1 VLIRAGIIGT
11 GFVSAHHVDAIRR
24 TGLGQV
30 VAIAGRDLARTVN
43 RAAELGIDGAFGD
56 GLALIEDPGIDVVHV
71 CTPNGSHAELAAAA
85 LEAGRHVVVEK
96 PLALDSGSARELVAL
111 ADAHGAHALVAF
123 TYRGYPMVRQMRE
136 LVAAGGLG
144 EVRLAHGHYLQ
155 DWLARDSDYNWRVDP
170 ATGGAS
176 RAVADIGS
184 HWFDTIEFVTGRRVA
199 AVLADLATFIRERDR
214 PLTGGLAFGA
224 ADGPT
229 ERVRIQSEDAATI
242 LVRLDGGGVGTCI
255 VSQVS
260 PGHKNDFSIEVSG
273 SEHSIRWFQE
283 SPEMAWLGGIE
294 TSIELTRRPG
304 AAATGIPSLPAGH
317 PEGWG
322 EAFRDLFRPFYAAI
336 AAGDDP
342 RSTGY
347 VAPYP
352 TLRDGARAVA
362 FVEAVMASSAAGR
375 WVELEAV

>member
-1 VLIRAGIIGT
+1 VLIRTGIIGT

-30 VAIAGRDLARTVN
+30 VAIAGRELARTVE

-56 GLALIEDPGIDVVHV
+56 GRALIEDPGIDVVHV

-85 LEAGRHVVVEK
+85 IEAGRHVVVEK
-96 PLALDSGSARELVAL
+96 PLALDSGAARELVAL
-111 ADAHGAHALVAF
+111 AEAHGVHAMVAF
-123 TYRGYPMVRQMRE
+123 TYRGYPMVRRMRD
-136 LVAAGGLG
+136 LVAAGELG

-155 DWLARDSDYNWRVDP
+155 DWLSRESDYNWRIDP
-170 ATGGAS
+170 AIGGES

-199 AVLADLATFIRERDR
+199 AVQADIATFIRERDR
-214 PLTGGLAFGA
+214 PLARAVAFGSS
-224 ADGPT
+224 DGPT

-242 LVRLDGGGVGTCI
+242 LVRFDEEAIGTCV

-260 PGHKNDFSIEVSG
+260 PGHKNDFSIEVTG
-273 SEHSIRWFQE
+273 SERSIRWFQE
-283 SPEMAWLGGIE
+283 APELAWLGGIDAS
-294 TSIELTRRPG
+294 TELSRRPD
-304 AAATGIPSLPAGH
+304 ATTSGIPSLPAGH

-322 EAFRDLFRPFYAAI
+322 EAFRDLFRPFYGAI

-342 RSTGY
+342 RSPGF

-362 FVEAVMASSAAGR
+362 FVEAVLASAAAGR
-375 WVELEAV
+375 WVELEAT